1 MTPESGLR
9 AATTVVRSAPTAD
22 TAPTA
27 ATDPVTPSAPSA
39 PCGPVFTTE
48 LCRDPDRFA
57 ALAPAWHA
65 LYRRSRTATPFQ
77 SHSWLHS
84 WWLSYGTAGRLRI
97 VLVHRDGELVAAAP
111 LMLVRR
117 PFPVLVP
124 LGAGISDFFDVLID
138 DRPTEGG
145 AEADAG
151 TETATGTGAEDRADD
166 VTTVLV
172 KALADTARTAVID
185 LREVRPGAAAERLYA
200 RWQGPRRQLADSV
213 CLELPALPLDD
224 LLRRL
229 SSSRAQR
236 ARAKARKLDSHDLV
250 ERVVPQ
256 TEIPAAV
263 ERLLELHRLQWQG
276 RKVTAEH
283 LSARFSEHLARSVT
297 SMVEHGDARM
307 TEYRLAGTVRAMD
320 LTLMS
325 GQLEGGYLYGADPAL
340 RAKKVDVALML
351 LRSGARHIS
360 TSGRSTLSM
369 LRGTEPYKYHWRPE
383 TVRNQRLL
391 LARPPLALFLRLLVA
406 GAAGR
411 GRAAALVKRLRLKR
425 PRLGRLWRCDG
436 KG

>member
-1 MTPESGLR
+1 MTPESGPRTSTNVVR
-9 AATTVVRSAPTAD
+9 AAPTV
-22 TAPTA
+22 
-27 ATDPVTPSAPSA
+27 PVAPSV
-39 PCGPVFTTE
+39 PSGSGPVFTTE

-84 WWLSYGTAGRLRI
+84 WWLSYGTPGRLRI

-138 DRPTEGG
+138 DRHT
-145 AEADAG
+145 EADADP
-151 TETATGTGAEDRADD
+151 GAGVRADE
-166 VTTVLV
+166 VTAVLA
-172 KALADTARTAVID
+172 KALADAARTAVID
-185 LREVRPGAAAERLYA
+185 LREVRPGAAAERVYA

-213 CLELPALPLDD
+213 CLELPAVPLDE

-236 ARAKARKLDSHDLV
+236 ARAKVRKLDSHDFV

-256 TEIPAAV
+256 QEITAAV
-263 ERLLELHRLQWQG
+263 GRLLELHRLQWQG
-276 RKVTAEH
+276 RKVTPEH
-283 LSARFSEHLARSVT
+283 LSARFSEHLARSVM

-307 TEYRLAGTVRAMD
+307 TEYRLAGTVRAVD

-325 GQLEGGYLYGADPAL
+325 GQLEGGYLYGADPEL
-340 RAKKVDVALML
+340 RTKKVDVALML
-351 LRSGARHIS
+351 LRSAARHIS

-391 LARPPLALFLRLLVA
+391 LARPSLAPFLRLLVA
-406 GAAGR
+406 RAAGR
-411 GRAAALVKRLRLKR
+411 DRAAALVKRLRR
-425 PRLGRLWRCDG
+425 SGG

>member
-9 AATTVVRSAPTAD
+9 TSTNVVRAAS
-22 TAPTA
+22 TAP
-27 ATDPVTPSAPSA
+27 VAPSVSSVSSGS
-39 PCGPVFTTE
+39 GPVFTTE

-84 WWLSYGTAGRLRI
+84 WWLSYGTPGRLRI

-138 DRPTEGG
+138 DRHT
-145 AEADAG
+145 EADADPR
-151 TETATGTGAEDRADD
+151 AEVRADD
-166 VTTVLV
+166 VTAVLA
-172 KALADTARTAVID
+172 KALADAARTAVID
-185 LREVRPGAAAERLYA
+185 LREVRPGAAVERVCA
-200 RWQGPRRQLADSV
+200 HWQGPRRQLADSV
-213 CLELPALPLDD
+213 CLELPAIPLDE

-236 ARAKARKLDSHDLV
+236 ARAKVRKLDSHDLV

-256 TEIPAAV
+256 QEIPAAV
-263 ERLLELHRLQWQG
+263 GRLLELHRLQWQG
-276 RKVTAEH
+276 RKVTPEH

-307 TEYRLAGTVRAMD
+307 TEYRLAGTVRAVD

-325 GQLEGGYLYGADPAL
+325 GQLEGGYLYGADPEL
-340 RAKKVDVALML
+340 RTKKVDVALML
-351 LRSGARHIS
+351 LRSAARHVS

-383 TVRNQRLL
+383 TVHNQRLL
-391 LARPPLALFLRLLVA
+391 LARPPLAPFLRLLVA
-406 GAAGR
+406 RAAGR
-411 GRAAALVKRLRLKR
+411 DRAAALVKRLRR
-425 PRLGRLWRCDG
+425 SGG